1 MEGPVGWKDIL
12 VHVDGGKQSDARIEA
27 AAALA
32 AAQDAHLTGLFV
44 HPTPHIPSHV
54 LAQIPDGLLDEMAA
68 AQAATAAKIG
78 QGFTAAAAR
87 AGIASEWRVGT
98 GDPTDAVAL
107 HARYAD
113 LVVVGQTDPDDDAP
127 IPVSE
132 MPERLLLEAGRPVL
146 VVPYAGRFPVIGKRV
161 LIAWNASPQSSR
173 AVHDALPLLTR
184 AEKVTVLAIN
194 PTRSRTGVGGH
205 GESPGADIAHHL
217 ARHGAKAEAAQI
229 VSDDVGTGDMLLS
242 RAADLGA
249 DLIVMGGYGR
259 SRLAEIVL
267 GGATRHIFHH
277 MTAPVLMSH

>member
-1 MEGPVGWKDIL
+1 MEGQVAWKDIL
-12 VHVDGGKQSDARIEA
+12 VHVDGGRQSDVRVEA

-44 HPTPHIPSHV
+44 HPLPHMPPHV
-54 LAQIPDGLLDEMAA
+54 MSQIPEGLLDEMAA
-68 AQAATAAKIG
+68 ARAAAAAKVG
-78 QGFTAAAAR
+78 QGFTAAATR
-87 AGIASEWRVGT
+87 AGIASEWRTGT
-98 GDPTDAVAL
+98 GDPTDVVAL

-113 LVVVGQTDPDDDAP
+113 LIVVGQTDPDGDTSATMA
-127 IPVSE
+127 E
-132 MPERLLLEAGRPVL
+132 MPERLLMEAGRPVL
-146 VVPYAGRFPVIGKRV
+146 AIPYAGRFPAIGKRV

-184 AEKVTVLAIN
+184 AEKVTVLAVN
-194 PTRSRTGVGGH
+194 PTHSRTGVGGH
-205 GESPGADIAHHL
+205 GETPGADIAHHL
-217 ARHGAKAEAAQI
+217 ARHGVKTEAAHI
-229 VSDDVGTGDMLLS
+229 VSDDIGIGDMLLS

-267 GGATRHIFHH
+267 GGATRHIFRH